1 VDGGNSR
8 VVATFGVPTRLTR
21 ALVAAGALALG
32 FAVAQAQ
39 SLEDIVEEQIGS
51 EIEADIVEAVEQAL
65 EDELEEQIQQAIDEA
80 LEQQLESAVS
90 EVLEQQIESG
100 VTSALEQ
107 QLESGV
113 ADAIEQQL
121 EAGVIGAL
129 EQQVGVAVEEAI
141 EALLD
146 VELVGELAEVIDQ
159 GVGELTGEG
168 GDQAQADGRFVA
180 ELDIDG
186 NTIEREIWVLLVP
199 AEQIDRLQG
208 WGFTIRSRDLLESL
222 NAELVTVVAPADRT
236 LAEAALELA
245 LDAPGTVVDLNHV
258 YRVDTTSE
266 ADGPSATALSPAT
279 DEIEPG
285 RDASG
290 VTPAG
295 SPRTLGVGIIDS
307 AVDSTHEALR
317 DALILARDFVR
328 VDASRPVAHGTA
340 IASLLVGRSSTLA
353 GHVADGRLYAASVF
367 FEDGGGEP
375 AALTTGLVAALAWM
389 VEQRVPVVNMSL
401 SGPPNRALE
410 AAVARAV
417 ERGTVVV
424 AAVGNNGPAG
434 RPLYPAAYETV
445 VGVTAVDA
453 RQRVYRHAGRGPHVM
468 FAAPGVRIRVAR
480 AGGGYGNES
489 GTSIAAPHVAAVI
502 ARALNASA
510 ESPDAVLTRLRTT
523 ARRLGAGERDPVYGY
538 GLIAALE

>member
-1 VDGGNSR
+1 M
-8 VVATFGVPTRLTR
+8 RLAR
-21 ALVAAGALALG
+21 ALVAAGALVGVLG
-32 FAVAQAQ
+32 VTQAQ

-51 EIEADIVEAVEQAL
+51 EIEAEIIEAVEQAL
-65 EDELEEQIQQAIDEA
+65 ENELEAQIQQAIDEA

-90 EVLEQQIESG
+90 EAIEQQIESG

-121 EAGVIGAL
+121 EADVIGAL
-129 EQQVGVAVEEAI
+129 EQQVGVAVEEAV

-146 VELVGELAEVIDQ
+146 IELVGELAEVIDQ
-159 GVGELTGEG
+159 GVGELNAEG
-168 GDQAQADGRFVA
+168 GDQAQAEGSFVA
-180 ELDIDG
+180 DLDIDG

-199 AEQIDRLQG
+199 ADQIDRLQG

-222 NAELVTVVAPADRT
+222 NAELLTVVAPADRT

-258 YRVDTTSE
+258 YRADTE
-266 ADGPSATALSPAT
+266 ADGQSATDRPPA
-279 DEIEPG
+279 DDAIESG
-285 RDASG
+285 RDNSAD
-290 VTPAG
+290 TPAA
-295 SPRTLGVGIIDS
+295 SPQALAVGIIDS

-317 DALILARDFVR
+317 GALILARDFVR
-328 VDASRPVAHGTA
+328 VDASRPAAHGTA
-340 IASLLVGRSSTLA
+340 IASLLVGRSSALA
-353 GHVADGRLYAASVF
+353 GVLADGRLYAASVF
-367 FEDGGGEP
+367 FEDRSGEP
-375 AALTTGLVAALAWM
+375 AALITGLVEALAWM

-410 AAVARAV
+410 AAIARAV
-417 ERGTVVV
+417 ERGTVVI

-434 RPLYPAAYETV
+434 RPLYPAAYDSV

-468 FAAPGVRIRVAR
+468 FAAPGVRVRVAR

-489 GTSIAAPHVAAVI
+489 GTSIAAPHVAAII

-510 ESPDAVLTRLRTT
+510 ESPDAVLTRLTAT
-523 ARRLGAGERDPVYGY
+523 ARRLGAGDRDPVYGY
-538 GLIAALE
+538 GLITPFE